1 MAVAKKKKKTLSV
14 CGACVY
20 LPRQSIG
27 IVCVSVRR
35 RDLESILWRLRAER
49 GKSMAFRSIFDLAA
63 IRAEFEDAGISNTF
77 IPTIWKYALQNPN
90 SEAHEVPSLPSS
102 AYPLLRSK
110 FKFMTSA
117 LASAVDSKDKAT
129 TKLLIKLQNG
139 SYVEAVIMRYD
150 SRLGIYDGKPRPGG
164 QRSTLCISS
173 QVGCKMGC
181 KFCATG
187 SMGFKSNLS
196 SGEIVEQLGMG
207 EPLNN
212 YAAVVEAIQV
222 GIVNAISKLH
232 DDLPNVNLAVSL
244 HAPVQDIR
252 CQIMPAARAFPL
264 EKLMDALQIYQK
276 KSQNKIFIEY
286 IMLDGVNDEE
296 QHAQQLGKLLETLQ
310 VVVNLIPFNPI
321 GSLSCFAPSKDH
333 NVKRF
338 QKILRGIYNIRTTIR
353 QQMGQDISGA
363 CGQLVVNLSEQRS
376 VGGASL
382 LTDIEDLRI
391 RANFVSRLYASYIH
405 SRGIAAA
412 AAVVSTKY

>member
-1 MAVAKKKKKTLSV
+1 MALRSV
-14 CGACVY
+14 FDVGA
-20 LPRQSIG
+20 ITT
-27 IVCVSVRR
+27 
-35 RDLESILWRLRAER
+35 
-49 GKSMAFRSIFDLAA
+49 
-63 IRAEFEDAGISNTF
+63 EFEDAGISTRF
-77 IPTIWKYALQNPN
+77 ISSIWKHLLQNPN
-90 SEAHEVPSLPSS
+90 SAAHDVPSLPSA

-110 FKFMTSA
+110 FKTTTSA
-117 LASAVDSKDKAT
+117 LASVVESKDKVT

-139 SYVEAVIMRYD
+139 SFVEAVIMRYD
-150 SRLGIYDGKPRPGG
+150 TRLGTYDGKPRSGG

-173 QVGCKMGC
+173 QVGCKMAC

-196 SGEIVEQLGMG
+196 SGEIVEQLVHASCFSHIRNVVFMGMG

-212 YAAVVEAIQV
+212 YSAVIEAIRVMTGVPFQLSPKRITVSTV
-222 GIVNAISKLH
+222 GIIHAINKLH

-264 EKLMDALQIYQK
+264 ERLIDALRIYQM
-276 KSQNKIFIEY
+276 KSQQKIFIEY

-296 QHAQQLGKLLETLQ
+296 QHVHQLGKLLETLQ

-321 GSLSCFAPSKDH
+321 GSLSCFATSTDH

-338 QKILRGIYNIRTTIR
+338 QKILRGVYNIRTTVR

-382 LTDIEDLRI
+382 LTDIEDLSI
-391 RANFVSRLYASYIH
+391 
-405 SRGIAAA
+405 
-412 AAVVSTKY
+412 